1 MTFRMSVGCVWVF
14 LRERGRENRNQRVLE
29 LMKHYKM
36 KSEFIYFSYT
46 LYMI

>member
-1 MTFRMSVGCVWVF
+1 MKFRVSAECVWVF
-14 LRERGRENRNQRVLE
+14 LRERRRESRNQRVLE

-36 KSEFIYFSYT
+36 KSEFIYFSYS

>member
-1 MTFRMSVGCVWVF
+1 MKFRVSAKCMDVF
-14 LRERGRENRNQRVLE
+14 ERKRKRNRNQRVLE

-36 KSEFIYFSYT
+36 KSEFIYFSYS